1 MKKVWRIVWQVALL
15 GLMSWVGNLISNGL
29 HVPIPGSIVGLVLL
43 FLLLKFGVIRME
55 WVEAGANFLLAEL
68 LLFFIPSTV
77 GVIQYQNLAS
87 QAPVI
92 VLVIGLSTLAVMA
105 VTGVTAELV
114 AKIRRG
120 ETDEHRVRS

>member
-1 MKKVWRIVWQVALL
+1 MKKLGKILWQVGLL
-15 GLMSWVGNLISNGL
+15 CLLSWVGNEISTVL

-55 WVEAGANFLLAEL
+55 WVETGANFLLAEL

-77 GVIQYQNLAS
+77 GIIQYKNLAS

-92 VLVIGLSTLAVMA
+92 VLVIGLSTFAVMA
-105 VTGVTAELV
+105 VTGVTAEVV
-114 AKIRRG
+114 AKMRRG
-120 ETDEHRVRS
+120 ESDEHRVRS

>member
-15 GLMSWVGNLISNGL
+15 GLMSWVGNLISTVL
-29 HVPIPGSIVGLVLL
+29 HLPIPGSIVGLVLL

>member
-15 GLMSWVGNLISNGL
+15 GLMSWVGNLISSVL